1 VTKTDAPADAPP
13 ARRAP
18 AMSPE
23 DRRAQIVDAAI
34 PLVMAHGVAVTS
46 RQIAEAAGVAEGTVF
61 RAFGDKDAVIEAAVT
76 KFLDPEPLREQLRR
90 IDPNVSL
97 EFTVRQ
103 VVTALQ
109 DRFHGMFTM
118 MAALGRSGPP
128 ERRPPSST
136 SDYTE
141 IVTALLEP
149 ELERLRVP
157 AERVAPF
164 LRLLAFASSI
174 EVFQAS
180 MPIGLDELVDLA
192 VGGIAGAAPAAQASV
207 TPSRN
212 PRDSRN
218 EDRC

>member
-1 VTKTDAPADAPP
+1 
-13 ARRAP
+13 
-18 AMSPE
+18 MSPE

-46 RQIAEAAGVAEGTVF
+46 KQIAEAAGVAEGTVF

-76 KFLDPEPLREQLRR
+76 KYLDPEPLREQLRR
-90 IDPNVSL
+90 IDPSVSL
-97 EFTVRQ
+97 DFTVRQ
-103 VVTALQ
+103 VVSALQ
-109 DRFHGMFTM
+109 DRFRGMFTM

-128 ERRPPSST
+128 ERRPSSS
-136 SDYTE
+136 SDYAS
-141 IVTALLEP
+141 IVTELVQP
-149 ELERLRVP
+149 ELDRLRIP

-192 VGGIAGAAPAAQASV
+192 VHGIAGEAPAGEAPAGEAPAGEAPAAAAPDGPASA
-207 TPSRN
+207 TPTRK
-212 PRDSRN
+212 
-218 EDRC
+218 EAQC

>member
-1 VTKTDAPADAPP
+1 MTRTDASAEAAP

-76 KFLDPEPLREQLRR
+76 KYLDPEPLREQLRR

-103 VVTALQ
+103 VVAALQ

-128 ERRPPSST
+128 ERRPST
-136 SDYTE
+136 RADYTS
-141 IVTALLEP
+141 IVTELLEP
-149 ELERLRVP
+149 ELDRLRVP
-157 AERVAPF
+157 ADRVAPF

-180 MPIGLDELVDLA
+180 MPIELDELIDLA
-192 VGGIAGAAPAAQASV
+192 VNGIAGEAPAMQASV
-207 TPSRN
+207 TSHN
-212 PRDSRN
+212 K
-218 EDRC
+218 EDAPC